1 MNLILLLEDDENVNR
16 GISFMLEKEGY
27 EVISAFS
34 ILEARQMCK
43 GKDISLILC
52 DITLPDGS
60 GLDFI
65 QEIRSESKAHII
77 CLTALDQEMEQIMG
91 YKAGAD
97 DYITKPFSLSILL
110 LKVNAFFKK
119 QAMKE
124 EVLRSGEIC
133 FYLREMK
140 VLKEGKEI
148 LLTKNECRL
157 LLTFL
162 SHPRQ
167 ILSKRQLLEQLFDAE
182 GDFIE
187 ANTIAVN
194 IRRLREK
201 IELDATN
208 PVYIKNIRGMGYL
221 WDKDCIKV

>member
-1 MNLILLLEDDENVNR
+1 MNLILLLEDDENVNQ

-43 GKDISLILC
+43 GKDISLIIC

>member
-1 MNLILLLEDDENVNR
+1 MNQILLLEDDENVNR
-16 GISFMLEKEGY
+16 GISFMLGKEGY

-34 ILEARQMCK
+34 LLEARKMRK
-43 GKDISLILC
+43 ERNFSLIIC
-52 DITLPDGS
+52 DITLPDGN

-65 QEIRSESKAHII
+65 REIRRESKVHVI
-77 CLTALDQEMEQIMG
+77 CLTALDQEMDQIMG
-91 YKAGAD
+91 YGAGAD
-97 DYITKPFSLSILL
+97 DYITKPFSLSVLL

-119 QAMKE
+119 QATKE
-124 EVLRSGEIC
+124 EVLQSGNIS

-140 VLKEGKEI
+140 VFKEEQEI
-148 LLTKNECRL
+148 LLTKNEWRL
-157 LLTFL
+157 LLAFL
-162 SHPRQ
+162 SHPKQ
-167 ILSKRQLLEQLFDAE
+167 ILSKSQLLEQLFDAE

-201 IELDATN
+201 IEMDATN

-221 WDKDCIKV
+221 WDKDCNKS